1 MKIKITSDSTCDLSN
16 EQIEQNKIGIFR
28 LSVVFGE
35 KSYKDG
41 EHYAPVIFDFGKD
54 WGKRTK
60 NAAGFE
66 TE

>member
-41 EHYAPVIFDFGKD
+41 
-54 WGKRTK
+54 
-60 NAAGFE
+60 
-66 TE
+66 